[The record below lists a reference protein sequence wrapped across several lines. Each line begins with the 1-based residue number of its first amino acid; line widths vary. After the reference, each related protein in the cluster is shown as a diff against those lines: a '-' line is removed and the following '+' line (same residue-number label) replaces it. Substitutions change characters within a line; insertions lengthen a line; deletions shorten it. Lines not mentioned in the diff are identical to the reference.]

1 MWIVTHLHWFLT
13 HSRYIITS
21 LIVCNQSR
29 KKRWVCIY
37 KVTFPQRLGQ
47 MQLRPGSIKE
57 ARSSTSRFLPELNPV
72 SSSSSRSASC
82 RRSQT
87 PRPRLGMRSSWI
99 KGELQVVG
107 RSSSTYYQYH
117 LGGSLFQVHGPSG
130 FCSSSR
136 TVSAVRHSR
145 RGQLCSE
152 HNVFNLSGEILFFL
166 FLFETVLLQMTSC
179 DTFVSCWSC
188 TSTVVSWSQ
197 TRVWILVWSP
207 ATTIWSSPGK
217 RYKRW
222 DWFSFFQL
230 ITWVSCFRWEDLA
243 GDVQVCECC
252 STKCKGPAV
261 RHLIEGQCCGITGTE
276 VFLLDFDCPV

>member
-1 MWIVTHLHWFLT
+1 
-13 HSRYIITS
+13 
-21 LIVCNQSR
+21 
-29 KKRWVCIY
+29 
-37 KVTFPQRLGQ
+37 
-47 MQLRPGSIKE
+47 MQLKPGSIKE

-107 RSSSTYYQYH
+107 RSSSTLSIINIISEVLCSRCTVP
-117 LGGSLFQVHGPSG
+117 LGSVHPVVRFLPSG
-130 FCSSSR
+130 TADEVNFVLNTTYLISQ
-136 TVSAVRHSR
+136 VR
-145 RGQLCSE
+145 
-152 HNVFNLSGEILFFL
+152 FYFL

-179 DTFVSCWSC
+179 DMFVSCWSC

-197 TRVWILVWSP
+197 TRVWILGWSP

-261 RHLIEGQCCGITGTE
+261 RHMIEGQCCGITGTE
-276 VFLLDFDCPV
+276 VFLLDFDSPV